1 MRSHGIPGPAAGICN
16 VRPQPVILLTC
27 WIGLLLGVII
37 VVSSTFSVLFGSI
50 TAEFGWGRSQL
61 SFAYSLFSL
70 TSTLAMPAIGRLVDR
85 VGAPRVIVGCTLIFA
100 ATTLLLRFVTG
111 LWQFYALFVALGI
124 VSGGTST
131 LPYFKVLIRSFAK
144 RRGLALGIANSGTA
158 IGMFMFPLVAYR
170 LNAAVGWRD
179 TYATIG
185 IAVAIITIPVVLFG
199 LGEHAAGSP
208 GAPST
213 LDDAERSSPHSLTL
227 TEAMRTAKFWL
238 VGVAFFIATTALVGY
253 LIHVVP
259 LLRDRG
265 LSARTAAYA
274 ASVFGAAQLL
284 GRLSAGFLLDK
295 LRTAFV
301 AAGLWML
308 AALSFL
314 LLWGGITGYPL
325 LACTALAG
333 LAFGGEG
340 DVLAYFVSRLFGAG
354 SFGRIYSVLLMINLL
369 GGVVGPYLFG
379 AAFDATG
386 NYTAILAGVAG
397 ATLIATTLILCVRE

>member
-16 VRPQPVILLTC
+16 VRPQPVVLLTC

-70 TSTLAMPAIGRLVDR
+70 TSTLAMPAIGRLVDG

-131 LPYFKVLIRSFAK
+131 LPYFKVLIRSFAN
-144 RRGLALGIANSGTA
+144 RRGLALGIANSGSA
-158 IGMFMFPLVAYR
+158 IGTFMFPLVAYR
-170 LNAAVGWRD
+170 LNAALGWRD

-199 LGEHAAGSP
+199 LGKRAAGSP

-213 LDDAERSSPHSLTL
+213 LGRAQRSSPHSLTL
-227 TEAMRTAKFWL
+227 TEAMRTANFWL

-397 ATLIATTLILCVRE
+397 STLIAATLILCVRE